1 MSILRQGENDLET
14 TNPDFLSEWDFDA
27 NFEDG
32 GLISANIS
40 TYLSRKVHWICPK
53 GHHYMM
59 SPADKMRGCGCNI
72 CRNLKVLKGYNDLE
86 SQKSEVMLDWN
97 WKKNNQEGIY
107 PDEIVYGSNKRVW
120 WKCHICGGEW
130 QASIIS
136 RSNGRGCPYCS
147 GNHVT
152 VGVNDLE
159 TKFPN
164 IAKEWDYSKN
174 DLKPSEVSS
183 ASSKKV
189 WFTCSKGHS
198 YLARISDRTYKYSGC
213 PVCAGLTLISGIND
227 FASNNKGELLNEWDY
242 KRNAKLGIDP
252 ENVSKKSKTKVWWTC
267 KNGHHWMASI
277 SNRVSLHSSC
287 PYCSKHI
294 SREQVAIRILI
305 ERMGY
310 EAYDSEKIEGIEYD
324 ILCKPLKL
332 VIEYHGSYFH
342 EDYITDKDKNKDNV
356 AKNNQYKF
364 IIIREVVSDNPSDPF
379 LYNDNGI
386 VTIDYEMKPCNYDKF
401 YSLLEFIQKII
412 IEKYP
417 DKEFKEANCVDIYK
431 EACKYMMS
439 NPSGKKM
446 HYEPINII

>member
-32 GLISANIS
+32 GLIPANIS
-40 TYLSRKVHWICPK
+40 TYSSRKVHWICPK

-59 SPADKMRGCGCNI
+59 SPVDKMRGCGCNI
-72 CRNLKVLKGYNDLE
+72 CDGKVVLKGYNDLE
-86 SQKSEVMLDWN
+86 SQ
-97 WKKNNQEGIY
+97 Y
-107 PDEIVYGSNKRVW
+107 PEIAKTWDYGRNGDLKPDQVTWGSNRRVW
-120 WKCHICGGEW
+120 WICEKGHHWIASVKVRRNTGCSVCSHKMIQTDLNDFATLHPDLLSEW
-130 QASIIS
+130 DFEKNNKIGID
-136 RSNGRGCPYCS
+136 P
-147 GNHVT
+147 H
-152 VGVNDLE
+152 
-159 TKFPN
+159 N
-164 IAKEWDYSKN
+164 IA
-174 DLKPSEVSS
+174 SS
-183 ASSKKV
+183 SHTKA
-189 WFTCSKGHS
+189 WWICPKGHS
-198 YLARISDRTYKYSGC
+198 YQSSISSRAFEGSKC
-213 PVCAGLTLISGIND
+213 PICQHTLIVSHIND
-227 FASNNKGELLNEWDY
+227 LKTLYPEILKYWDY
-242 KRNAKLGIDP
+242 ERNNKLGIQPDSIAVTS
-252 ENVSKKSKTKVWWTC
+252 NKKVWWTC

-342 EDYITDKDKNKDNV
+342 EDHITDKDKNKDNV